1 MRAGNK
7 ATLGRDTDASG
18 RRRDAARR
26 ARRLAHAKA
35 DSMPVVGAVDGP
47 RVERYVEAP
56 MVTPAPRGGV
66 IEVFQQP
73 YLLRLIVQRQLAAM
87 YAASFLGLLW
97 SYIQPAMRFAVYY
110 LVMGIILKMHAGFP
124 AFAIHLFCGIVFVH
138 YFSETWSG
146 GTRSIWQNRSLVL
159 KMRLPREIFPV
170 ASMLVA
176 AYHTFPQVILLVF
189 CCVITGWQV
198 TWAGILAGVLG
209 MLILAFFSTA
219 MALIFSALNVFAKDV
234 QNIVQ
239 TMLQFM
245 HFLVPMMYPFSRI
258 WETHAAHPLM
268 YQLYM
273 ANPISEAVL
282 LMQRFF
288 WWGVVPAS
296 SRDGS
301 HLIDPD
307 TGKRTLE
314 FPPDLWARGIIM
326 LLISMALV
334 FVAQRYFSR
343 VEGRFPERM

>member
-1 MRAGNK
+1 MRAANK
-7 ATLGRDTDASG
+7 ADVGADADESG
-18 RRRDAARR
+18 RRADAAKR
-26 ARRLAHAKA
+26 ARRLAKAKA
-35 DSMPVVGAVDGP
+35 KSMPVVAPVDGP
-47 RVERYVEAP
+47 KLERHVAAP
-56 MVTPAPRGGV
+56 LVAPAPRGGV
-66 IEVFQQP
+66 LEVFQQP

-146 GTRSIWQNRSLVL
+146 GTRSIWQNRSLIL

-170 ASMLVA
+170 ASMMVA
-176 AYHTFPQVILLVF
+176 LYHTFPQVILLVF

-198 TWAGILAGVLG
+198 TWLGLAAGLLG
-209 MLILAFFSTA
+209 MAILMFFATA
-219 MALIFSALNVFAKDV
+219 MALLFSALNVFARDV

-258 WETHAAHPLM
+258 YEVHASHPWM
-268 YQLYM
+268 YQIYM
-273 ANPISEAVL
+273 ANPISEAVV

-296 SRDGS
+296 SRQGN

-307 TGKRTLE
+307 TGKRTVE
-314 FPPDLWARGIIM
+314 FPPDMWVRGLTMLAISM
-326 LLISMALV
+326 LLV
-334 FVAQRYFSR
+334 FLAQRYFSR

>member
-1 MRAGNK
+1 MRAANK
-7 ATLGRDTDASG
+7 ASVGDDVDESG
-18 RRRDAARR
+18 RRRNAAQR
-26 ARRLAHAKA
+26 ARRLSEAKA
-35 DSMPVVGAVDGP
+35 DSMPVVLASDGP
-47 RVERYVEAP
+47 RAERLVDAP
-56 MVTPAPRGGV
+56 MVQPAPRGGV

-97 SYIQPAMRFAVYY
+97 SYVQPAMRFGVYY

-146 GTRSIWQNRSLVL
+146 GTRSIWQNRALVL
-159 KMRLPREIFPV
+159 KMRMPREIFPI
-170 ASMLVA
+170 ASMMVA
-176 AYHTFPQVILLVF
+176 LYHTFPQVILLVF

-198 TWAGILAGVLG
+198 TWLGLAAGLLG
-209 MLILAFFSTA
+209 MAILVFFSTG
-219 MALIFSALNVFAKDV
+219 MALLFSALNVFFRDV

-258 WETHAAHPLM
+258 WEVHAGHPLL

-273 ANPISEAVL
+273 ANPIGEAVI

-296 SRDGS
+296 SREGN

-314 FPPDLWARGIIM
+314 FPPDMWTRGLIM
-326 LLISMALV
+326 LAICMLFAFL
-334 FVAQRYFSR
+334 AQKYFSR
-343 VEGRFPERM
+343 VEGKFPERM